1 MLLDLT
7 WLLLLLPAVFGLGWL
22 ASRFDLR
29 QWRMEN
35 QLSPKPYF
43 KGLNHLLNGQHDQAI
58 DAFVQAVQND
68 PDTTELHFALGNL
81 FRRRGDLDRAVRV
94 HEHLLSRGDLSIADR
109 ERAQMALA
117 DDFLG
122 AGLLDRAETALAPLK
137 GTRFEK
143 RAQLA
148 LLTVFERSRDWQ
160 QADHAAQWLEAH
172 AEGSFASRR
181 AHYLSER
188 AATALRENESLLA
201 QALLLEA
208 IALAPDSARPR
219 IDLAHWYVQAHQPAD
234 AWLSLMAVLQ
244 LAPSAAPLVAHPLA
258 QLAVETQRIE
268 ETQRA
273 LESAQSTHRSLDV
286 LEALVELDQKGAPTT
301 TGTAISGHEGD
312 TTLEQRYS
320 SYLEKESSIIAATRW
335 LTRDAR
341 LQATVPLPLLHAIDH
356 AARPA
361 MRYRCAACSFEAR
374 QHFWQCP
381 GCQAWDS
388 YPARRVEEL

>member
-1 MLLDLT
+1 MLLDFT
-7 WLLLLLPAVFGLGWL
+7 GLLILLPVVFGLGWL

-58 DAFVQAVQND
+58 DAFVQAVQSD

-94 HEHLLSRGDLSIADR
+94 HEHLLSRGDLSVGDR

-122 AGLLDRAETALAPLK
+122 AGLLDRAEAALLTLQ
-137 GTRFEK
+137 GSRLEK

-160 QADHAAQWLEAH
+160 QADRTAQWLETH

-188 AATALRENESLLA
+188 AATALRENDTQQA
-201 QALLLEA
+201 HALLTEA
-208 IALAPDSARPR
+208 IHIAPDSARAR
-219 IDLAHWYVQAHQPAD
+219 IDLAHWYVQARQPTE
-234 AWLSLMAVLQ
+234 AWSSLMAVMQ
-244 LAPSAAPLVAHPLA
+244 YAPAAAPLVAHPLA
-258 QLAVETQRIE
+258 QLAAETHRLD
-268 ETQRA
+268 ETRHA
-273 LESAQSTHRSLDV
+273 LEAAQDAHRSLDV
-286 LEALVELDQKGAPTT
+286 LEALVELDSYPNEVT
-301 TGTAISGHEGD
+301 HENQHV
-312 TTLEQRYS
+312 LMEQRYRT
-320 SYLEKESSIIAATRW
+320 YLNQESSIVAATRW
-335 LTRDAR
+335 LNRDAH
-341 LQATVPLPLLHAIDH
+341 LQASVPRAILQAIDH